1 MKTTDIGIDIGS
13 SKTVIFSDSKIVL
26 EKPSV
31 VTVDADTME
40 PIYFGEKAKQTMGRT
55 PDSLLCVRPIQ
66 NGIIADYDLTGA
78 MLTNYMHSCF
88 GKRIV
93 RPRVMASLPT
103 GVTELQHHSIEQVVN
118 ESGGRNV
125 TVVENPIAV
134 AIGFGIDFTKP
145 KGNLIVDM
153 GAGSTDIAT
162 LSLGGIA
169 QCDSSK
175 TAGYTFDELIEKYVR
190 KEYNIEI
197 GPLTAEHIKKQLST
211 VIKRPIE
218 VAIVAKGR
226 NLLTGMPQSFEI
238 TSTEIYDVII
248 DTALSI
254 CNSVRR
260 VLEKTDPD
268 LVADIMSD
276 GMYLTGGSSLI
287 NGMPELFE
295 EYFGTKV
302 HVSSDPTHS
311 VVRGMA
317 VALKH
322 PELLGNVDF
331 QYRSIKELAVET

>member
-1 MKTTDIGIDIGS
+1 MRTTDIGIDMGS
-13 SKTVIFSDSKIVL
+13 SKTVIFSNSKIVL

-31 VTVDADTME
+31 VTVDADTYE

-78 MLTNYMHSCF
+78 MLSNYIGSCF
-88 GKRIV
+88 GKKIV
-93 RPRVMASLPT
+93 RPRIMASLPT

-125 TVVENPIAV
+125 VVVENPIAV
-134 AIGFGIDFTKP
+134 AIGFGIDFTTP

-162 LSLGGIA
+162 LSMGGIA

-190 KEYNIEI
+190 KEYNVEI
-197 GPLTAEHIKKQLST
+197 GPLTAENIKKQLST
-211 VIKRPIE
+211 VIKRPVE

-226 NLLTGMPQSFEI
+226 NLLTGLPQSFEI
-238 TSTEIYDVII
+238 TSTEVYEVII

-254 CNSVRR
+254 CNSIRK

-268 LVADIMSD
+268 LVADIMNE

-287 NGMPELFE
+287 NGMPQLLE
-295 EYFGTKV
+295 EYLGTKV

-317 VALKH
+317 IALKH
-322 PELLGNVDF
+322 PELLENVDF
-331 QYRSIKELAVET
+331 QYRTIKELAIE

>member
-226 NLLTGMPQSFEI
+226 NLLTGMPQPFEI

-302 HVSSDPTHS
+302 HTSSDPTHS